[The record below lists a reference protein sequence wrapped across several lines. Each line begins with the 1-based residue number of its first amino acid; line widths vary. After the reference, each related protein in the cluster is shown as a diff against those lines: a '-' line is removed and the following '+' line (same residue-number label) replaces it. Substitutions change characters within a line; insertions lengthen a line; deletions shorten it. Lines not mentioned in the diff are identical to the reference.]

1 MAQRPSAPRKPGRAR
16 PQSAKGRKRKSK
28 SGLPRHARRAGSA
41 AVAPAREPKYKKGD
55 YVVHIQ
61 HGVAHISDIQV
72 KSDFG
77 ETQEYFVLNFPT
89 EEMVISVPTNKTL
102 YTMRPLINKTEASR
116 VVQKLKEDPQESGAN
131 WSRWY
136 KVLQEKMYSGD
147 IFQVAEVV
155 RDLNYSNQTKGIS
168 PGPQEDAQPGP
179 QRPDHRGPLFS
190 GTGRRGGRDQDRP
203 GPSPP
208 SSQSPARN
216 EPGSPGLAGGLGN
229 GRPPVG

>member
-1 MAQRPSAPRKPGRAR
+1 MAQRTPSNRKPARAR
-16 PQSAKGRKRKSK
+16 VKPRQASGRKRKSK
-28 SGLPRHARRAGSA
+28 SPPRYARGAAGSA
-41 AVAPAREPKYKKGD
+41 AVAPREPKYKKGD

-77 ETQEYFVLNFPT
+77 EEQEYFVLNFPT

-102 YTMRPLINKTEASR
+102 YTIRPLIDKTEAGR
-116 VVQKLKEDPQESGAN
+116 VVQMLKEDPQESGAN

-168 PGPQEDAQPGP
+168 PALKKMLNRARSALITEI
-179 QRPDHRGPLFS
+179 RFS
-190 GTGRRGGRDQDRP
+190 LGLEAEAAETKINRALP
-203 GPSPP
+203 TF
-208 SSQSPARN
+208 
-216 EPGSPGLAGGLGN
+216 EPIS
-229 GRPPVG
+229 RKK

>member
-1 MAQRPSAPRKPGRAR
+1 MTRGVPT
-16 PQSAKGRKRKSK
+16 SAKKPAESGKRGARTKSETAGIAAAPPVPAPARRRKVKSP
-28 SGLPRHARRAGSA
+28 PRHARSGAGASSTPEQA
-41 AVAPAREPKYKKGD
+41 PKYKKGD

-61 HGVAHISDIQV
+61 HGVAHISDIQT

-77 ETQEYFVLNFPT
+77 ETQEYFILNFPT

-102 YTMRPLINKTEASR
+102 YTIRPLINKTEAAR

-168 PGPQEDAQPGP
+168 PALKKMLNRARDALITEV
-179 QRPDHRGPLFS
+179 RFS
-190 GTGRRGGRDQDRP
+190 LGLDATAAENKINRALP
-203 GPSPP
+203 TFEPI
-208 SSQSPARN
+208 ARKK
-216 EPGSPGLAGGLGN
+216 
-229 GRPPVG
+229 

>member
-1 MAQRPSAPRKPGRAR
+1 MTPAVPTSKKNPTQRGKRGAKSRSESTGIAAAPPVPAPARRRKV
-16 PQSAKGRKRKSK
+16 KSP
-28 SGLPRHARRAGSA
+28 PRHARSA
-41 AVAPAREPKYKKGD
+41 AAAASSTPEQVPNYKKGD

-61 HGVAHISDIQV
+61 HGVAHISDIQT

-77 ETQEYFVLNFPT
+77 ETQEYFILNFPT

-102 YTMRPLINKTEASR
+102 YTIRPLINKTEAAR

-168 PGPQEDAQPGP
+168 PALKKMLNRARDALITEV
-179 QRPDHRGPLFS
+179 RFS
-190 GTGRRGGRDQDRP
+190 LGLDADAAETKINRALP
-203 GPSPP
+203 TFEPI
-208 SSQSPARN
+208 ARKK
-216 EPGSPGLAGGLGN
+216 
-229 GRPPVG
+229 

>member
-1 MAQRPSAPRKPGRAR
+1 MTPGV
-16 PQSAKGRKRKSK
+16 PTSAKKPAESSKRGARTKSETAGISAAPPVPAPARRRKVKSP
-28 SGLPRHARRAGSA
+28 PRHARSA
-41 AVAPAREPKYKKGD
+41 AAAAASTPEQAPKYKKGD

-61 HGVAHISDIQV
+61 HGVAHISDIQT

-77 ETQEYFVLNFPT
+77 ETQEYFILNFPT

-102 YTMRPLINKTEASR
+102 YTIRPLINKTEAAR

-168 PGPQEDAQPGP
+168 PALKKMLNRARDALITEV
-179 QRPDHRGPLFS
+179 RFS
-190 GTGRRGGRDQDRP
+190 LGLDATAAETKINRALP
-203 GPSPP
+203 TFEPI
-208 SSQSPARN
+208 ARKK
-216 EPGSPGLAGGLGN
+216 
-229 GRPPVG
+229 

>member
-1 MAQRPSAPRKPGRAR
+1 MAKRPPSRRKPARA
-16 PQSAKGRKRKSK
+16 SGRKRKSK
-28 SGLPRHARRAGSA
+28 SPPRRGAAGSA
-41 AVAPAREPKYKKGD
+41 ALAPSREPEYKKGD

-61 HGVAHISDIQV
+61 HGVAHITDVQV

-77 ETQEYFVLNFPT
+77 DEQEYFVLNFPT

-102 YTMRPLINKTEASR
+102 YTIRPLIDRTEAAR

-168 PGPQEDAQPGP
+168 PALKKMLNRARSALITEI
-179 QRPDHRGPLFS
+179 RFS
-190 GTGRRGGRDQDRP
+190 LGLEAEAAETKINRALP
-203 GPSPP
+203 TF
-208 SSQSPARN
+208 
-216 EPGSPGLAGGLGN
+216 EPIS
-229 GRPPVG
+229 RKKK

>member
-1 MAQRPSAPRKPGRAR
+1 MAPRPSGTRKSARAGVK
-16 PQSAKGRKRKSK
+16 PAKVSSRKRKTK
-28 SGLPRHARRAGSA
+28 SPARHARGAAGSA
-41 AVAPAREPKYKKGD
+41 AVAPVKEPKYKKGD

-61 HGVAHISDIQV
+61 HGVAHISDIQM

-77 ETQEYFVLNFPT
+77 QEQEYFVLNFPT

-102 YTMRPLINKTEASR
+102 YTIRPLINKTEATR

-168 PGPQEDAQPGP
+168 PALKKMLN
-179 QRPDHRGPLFS
+179 R
-190 GTGRRGGRDQDRP
+190 
-203 GPSPP
+203 
-208 SSQSPARN
+208 ARN
-216 EPGSPGLAGGLGN
+216 ALITEVRFSLDLDAEAAETKINRALPTFEPIN
-229 GRPPVG
+229 RKK

>member
-1 MAQRPSAPRKPGRAR
+1 MTERVSTPEKKP
-16 PQSAKGRKRKSK
+16 
-28 SGLPRHARRAGSA
+28 AGSSKRGARAKSEPAGITA
-41 AVAPAREPKYKKGD
+41 APPVSAPARRRKVKSPPRYSRSAAAAAASATEQAPKYKKGD

-61 HGVAHISDIQV
+61 HGVAHISDIQT

-77 ETQEYFVLNFPT
+77 ETQEYFILNFPT

-102 YTMRPLINKTEASR
+102 YTIRPLINKTEAAR

-168 PGPQEDAQPGP
+168 PALKKMLNRARDALVTEV
-179 QRPDHRGPLFS
+179 RFS
-190 GTGRRGGRDQDRP
+190 LGLDATAAETKINRALP
-203 GPSPP
+203 TFEPI
-208 SSQSPARN
+208 ARKK
-216 EPGSPGLAGGLGN
+216 
-229 GRPPVG
+229 

>member
-1 MAQRPSAPRKPGRAR
+1 MAQRTPRSRKPARARVKPRKA
-16 PQSAKGRKRKSK
+16 SGRKRKSK
-28 SGLPRHARRAGSA
+28 SPPRYARGAAGSA
-41 AVAPAREPKYKKGD
+41 AVAPREPKYKKGD

-77 ETQEYFVLNFPT
+77 EEQEYFVLNFPT

-102 YTMRPLINKTEASR
+102 YTIRPLINKTEAGR

-168 PGPQEDAQPGP
+168 PALKKMLNGARSALITEI
-179 QRPDHRGPLFS
+179 RFS
-190 GTGRRGGRDQDRP
+190 LGLKAEAAETKINRALP
-203 GPSPP
+203 TF
-208 SSQSPARN
+208 
-216 EPGSPGLAGGLGN
+216 EPIS
-229 GRPPVG
+229 RKKK

>member
-1 MAQRPSAPRKPGRAR
+1 MAPRPSGTRKPAR
-16 PQSAKGRKRKSK
+16 KGVHPGKGSGRKRKTK
-28 SGLPRHARRAGSA
+28 SPARHARGAAGSP
-41 AVAPAREPKYKKGD
+41 AVTRAKEPKYKKGD

-61 HGVAHISDIQV
+61 HGVAHISDIQM

-77 ETQEYFVLNFPT
+77 EEQEYFVLNFPT

-102 YTMRPLINKTEASR
+102 HTIRPLINKTEAAR
-116 VVQKLKEDPQESGAN
+116 VVQKLKGDPQESGAN

-168 PGPQEDAQPGP
+168 PALKKMLN
-179 QRPDHRGPLFS
+179 R
-190 GTGRRGGRDQDRP
+190 
-203 GPSPP
+203 
-208 SSQSPARN
+208 ARN
-216 EPGSPGLAGGLGN
+216 ALITEVRFSLDLDAEAAETKIERALPTFEPIS
-229 GRPPVG
+229 RKK

>member
-1 MAQRPSAPRKPGRAR
+1 MTQRTPTSKKNPAKTGRPGAKTKSGSAGIAAAPSVPTRAR
-16 PQSAKGRKRKSK
+16 RRKVKSP
-28 SGLPRHARRAGSA
+28 PRHARSA
-41 AVAPAREPKYKKGD
+41 AAAASATREQAPKYKKGD

-61 HGVAHISDIQV
+61 HGVAHISDIQT

-77 ETQEYFVLNFPT
+77 ETQEYFILNFPT
-89 EEMVISVPTNKTL
+89 EEMVISVPINKTL
-102 YTMRPLINKTEASR
+102 YTIRPLINKTEAAR

-168 PGPQEDAQPGP
+168 PALKKMLNRARDALITEV
-179 QRPDHRGPLFS
+179 RFS
-190 GTGRRGGRDQDRP
+190 LGLEAKAAEAKINRALPTFEP
-203 GPSPP
+203 I
-208 SSQSPARN
+208 ARKK
-216 EPGSPGLAGGLGN
+216 
-229 GRPPVG
+229 

>member
-1 MAQRPSAPRKPGRAR
+1 MAQRPSGPRKPGRAR
-16 PQSAKGRKRKSK
+16 VPSAKRKTK
-28 SGLPRHARRAGSA
+28 SGLPRHARGGA
-41 AVAPAREPKYKKGD
+41 ASGTVAPAREPKYRKGD

-77 ETQEYFVLNFPT
+77 ESQEYFVLNFPT

-102 YTMRPLINKTEASR
+102 YTIRPLINKTEAAR
-116 VVQKLKEDPQESGAN
+116 VVQKLKEEPQESGAN

-168 PGPQEDAQPGP
+168 PALKKMLN
-179 QRPDHRGPLFS
+179 R
-190 GTGRRGGRDQDRP
+190 
-203 GPSPP
+203 
-208 SSQSPARN
+208 ARN
-216 EPGSPGLAGGLGN
+216 ALITEVRFSLGLEAEAAETKIDRALPTFEPIS
-229 GRPPVG
+229 RKK

>member
-1 MAQRPSAPRKPGRAR
+1 MK
-16 PQSAKGRKRKSK
+16 SAKVSGRKRKTRKTK
-28 SGLPRHARRAGSA
+28 SPARHARGAAGSA
-41 AVAPAREPKYKKGD
+41 AVTPAKEPKYKKGD

-61 HGVAHISDIQV
+61 HGVAHISDIQI

-77 ETQEYFVLNFPT
+77 EEQEYFVLNFPT

-102 YTMRPLINKTEASR
+102 YTIRPLINKTEATR
-116 VVQKLKEDPQESGAN
+116 VVRKLKEDPQESGAN

-168 PGPQEDAQPGP
+168 PALKKMLN
-179 QRPDHRGPLFS
+179 R
-190 GTGRRGGRDQDRP
+190 
-203 GPSPP
+203 
-208 SSQSPARN
+208 ARN
-216 EPGSPGLAGGLGN
+216 ALITEVRFSLNLDAETAETKIDRALPTFEPIKK
-229 GRPPVG
+229 RKK

>member
-1 MAQRPSAPRKPGRAR
+1 MTQGTETSEKKPAE
-16 PQSAKGRKRKSK
+16 KSK
-28 SGLPRHARRAGSA
+28 RGPKTKREPKGITAAPPVPKPARRRKVKSPPRYARNKKAAASSA
-41 AVAPAREPKYKKGD
+41 TERPPKYKKGD

-61 HGVAHISDIQV
+61 HGVAHISDIQT

-77 ETQEYFVLNFPT
+77 ETQEYFILNFPT

-102 YTMRPLINKTEASR
+102 YTVRPLINKTEAAR

-168 PGPQEDAQPGP
+168 PALKKMLNRARDALITEV
-179 QRPDHRGPLFS
+179 RFS
-190 GTGRRGGRDQDRP
+190 LGLDPTAAETKIDRALP
-203 GPSPP
+203 TFEPI
-208 SSQSPARN
+208 ARKK
-216 EPGSPGLAGGLGN
+216 
-229 GRPPVG
+229 

>member
-1 MAQRPSAPRKPGRAR
+1 MPRYAR
-16 PQSAKGRKRKSK
+16 GGGIAEK
-28 SGLPRHARRAGSA
+28 
-41 AVAPAREPKYKKGD
+41 VATEEPNYKKGD

-77 ETQEYFVLNFPT
+77 ETQKYFVLNFPT

-102 YTMRPLINKTEASR
+102 YTIRPLINKAEAAD
-116 VVQKLKEDPQESGAN
+116 VIEKLKEQPAESGAN

-155 RDLNYSNQTKGIS
+155 RDLSYSNQTKGIS
-168 PGPQEDAQPGP
+168 PALKKMLNRAQHALITEVRFSLGIDAEEAEANINRALPTFEP
-179 QRPDHRGPLFS
+179 I
-190 GTGRRGGRDQDRP
+190 
-203 GPSPP
+203 
-208 SSQSPARN
+208 ARKK
-216 EPGSPGLAGGLGN
+216 
-229 GRPPVG
+229 

>member
-1 MAQRPSAPRKPGRAR
+1 MTRAAPTSKKNQADSSKPKATKR
-16 PQSAKGRKRKSK
+16 RKS
-28 SGLPRHARRAGSA
+28 AGIA
-41 AVAPAREPKYKKGD
+41 AAPPVPAPARRRKVKSPPRHSRKAAAAASVEQAPKYKKGD

-61 HGVAHISDIQV
+61 HGVAHISDIQT

-77 ETQEYFVLNFPT
+77 EKQEYFILNFPT

-102 YTMRPLINKTEASR
+102 YTIRPLINKTEAAR

-168 PGPQEDAQPGP
+168 PALKKMLNRARDALITEV
-179 QRPDHRGPLFS
+179 RFS
-190 GTGRRGGRDQDRP
+190 LGLDAEAAETKINRAL
-203 GPSPP
+203 
-208 SSQSPARN
+208 PAF
-216 EPGSPGLAGGLGN
+216 EPIS
-229 GRPPVG
+229 RKK

>member
-1 MAQRPSAPRKPGRAR
+1 MTQAAPSSQKKPADGGKRAGKTKGDSAGLATAPPVPAPARRRKV
-16 PQSAKGRKRKSK
+16 KSP
-28 SGLPRHARRAGSA
+28 PRHARSA
-41 AVAPAREPKYKKGD
+41 AASATAANQQAPKYKKGD

-61 HGVAHISDIQV
+61 HGVAHIFDIQT

-77 ETQEYFVLNFPT
+77 ETQEYFILNFPT

-102 YTMRPLINKTEASR
+102 YTIRPLINKTEAAR
-116 VVQKLKEDPQESGAN
+116 VVQKLKEEPQESGAN

-168 PGPQEDAQPGP
+168 PALKKMLNRARQALITEVRFSLDLDPQAAETKIERALPTFEP
-179 QRPDHRGPLFS
+179 I
-190 GTGRRGGRDQDRP
+190 
-203 GPSPP
+203 
-208 SSQSPARN
+208 ARKK
-216 EPGSPGLAGGLGN
+216 
-229 GRPPVG
+229 

>member
-1 MAQRPSAPRKPGRAR
+1 MTPGVPTSAKKPAESRKRGGRAKSETAGIAAAPPVPAPAR
-16 PQSAKGRKRKSK
+16 RRKVKSP
-28 SGLPRHARRAGSA
+28 PRHARSA
-41 AVAPAREPKYKKGD
+41 AAASSTPEQAPKYKKGD

-61 HGVAHISDIQV
+61 HGVAHISDIQT

-77 ETQEYFVLNFPT
+77 ETQEYFILNFPT

-102 YTMRPLINKTEASR
+102 YTIRPLINKTEAAR

-168 PGPQEDAQPGP
+168 PALKKMLNRARDALITEV
-179 QRPDHRGPLFS
+179 RFS
-190 GTGRRGGRDQDRP
+190 LGLDATAAENKINRALP
-203 GPSPP
+203 TFEPI
-208 SSQSPARN
+208 ARKK
-216 EPGSPGLAGGLGN
+216 
-229 GRPPVG
+229 